1 MSGRSISGLSEPT
14 IMFIIFSDLFMFEQI
29 FLSPQVKR
37 SVIIKDKLVYLSS
50 LTTWRTI
57 SDEGSQENLKIS

>member
-1 MSGRSISGLSEPT
+1 MSGLSEPT
-14 IMFIIFSDLFMFEQI
+14 IMFIIFWDFFMFEQI

-37 SVIIKDKLVYLSS
+37 SVISKDKLVYLSS

-57 SDEGSQENLKIS
+57 YDEGSQESLKIS